1 MIQLPDGGHRHRH
14 RHYRPITQ
22 TTPINP
28 ITIANPPGPA
38 MQLLNT
44 LYVNTPGSYLRLD
57 NATLR
62 VDVERE
68 TRLRVPLHHLQ
79 SVVCFGPVGLSAPL
93 MHRLADEAIG
103 LVLMDDNGRFK
114 ARLEGAT
121 AGNVLLRRAQHL
133 RAMDPAFA
141 LDTARAFVA
150 GKIKNTR
157 QVLQRG
163 ARESKLPDEAA
174 RLTRGADDLAASLR
188 ALPAVPDLDTLR
200 GVEGEAARQYFGCLS
215 LLVRADARPHFAMD
229 GRNRRPPRDRINAL
243 LSFLYAMWMNDCR
256 SAIEA
261 AGLDPQVGF
270 LHALRPGRAALALDL
285 MEEFRPYAD
294 RLALSLVNRE
304 QLNAESFVLR
314 EGGAVALT
322 PEARK
327 AVVVAYQQR
336 KQEDI
341 THPLLALSL
350 PLGLVPLVQARL
362 LARAV
367 RGELDADGQAGGYLP
382 FTAK

>member
-1 MIQLPDGGHRHRH
+1 
-14 RHYRPITQ
+14 
-22 TTPINP
+22 
-28 ITIANPPGPA
+28 

-44 LYVNTPGSYLRLD
+44 LYVNTAGSYLRLD
-57 NATLR
+57 NDTLR
-62 VDVERE
+62 VLVERE
-68 TRLRVPLHHLQ
+68 DRLRVPLHHLQ
-79 SVVCFGPVGLSAPL
+79 AVVCFGPVGLSAPL
-93 MHRLADEAIG
+93 MHRLADEAIA
-103 LVLMDDNGRFK
+103 LVLLDDNGRFK

-133 RAMDPAFA
+133 RAMDAA
-141 LDTARAFVA
+141 LTLATARSFVA
-150 GKIKNTR
+150 GKIRNTR

-163 ARESKLPDEAA
+163 AREAKLADEAA

-188 ALPAVPDLDTLR
+188 ALPGATHLDTLR
-200 GVEGEAARQYFGCLS
+200 GLEGEAARQYFGCLG
-215 LLVRADARPHFAMD
+215 LLVRADARADFAMD
-229 GRNRRPPRDRINAL
+229 GRTRRPPRDRLNAL

-256 SAIEA
+256 SALEA

-285 MEEFRPYAD
+285 MEEFRPWAD
-294 RLALSLVNRE
+294 RLALSLINRD
-304 QLNAESFVLR
+304 QLDAADFDLR
-314 EGGAVALT
+314 EGGAVSLK

-336 KQEDI
+336 KQEEV
-341 THPLLALSL
+341 THPLLAQAL

-367 RGELDADGQAGGYLP
+367 RGEVDADGQPATYLP
-382 FTAK
+382 FTPK

>member
-1 MIQLPDGGHRHRH
+1 
-14 RHYRPITQ
+14 
-22 TTPINP
+22 
-28 ITIANPPGPA
+28 

-44 LYVNTPGSYLRLD
+44 LYVNTPDSYLHLD

-62 VDVERE
+62 VDVAHE

-79 SVVCFGPVGLSAPL
+79 TVVCFGRVSLSPPL
-93 MHRLADEAIG
+93 MHRLADDGVG
-103 LVLMDDNGRFK
+103 LVLLDDNGRFK
-114 ARLEGAT
+114 ARLEGPVS
-121 AGNVLLRRAQHL
+121 GNVLLRQAQHQRMADKTFVL
-133 RAMDPAFA
+133 E
-141 LDTARAFVA
+141 TARAFVA

-163 ARESKLPDEAA
+163 ARENKLPDEVA
-174 RLTRGADDLAASLR
+174 RMARAADDLAASLR
-188 ALPAVPDLDTLR
+188 ALPGAADLDIVR
-200 GVEGEAARQYFGCLS
+200 GLEGEAARQYFGCLT
-215 LLVRADARPHFAMD
+215 LLVRSDARPHFAMD

-261 AGLDPQVGF
+261 AGLDPQLGF

-294 RLALSLVNRE
+294 RLALSLINRE
-304 QLNAESFVLR
+304 QLNAASFVLR

-327 AVVVAYQQR
+327 AVVVAYQLR

-341 THPLLALSL
+341 THPLLAQTL

-367 RGELDADGQAGGYLP
+367 RGETAADGSDAGYLP
-382 FTAK
+382 FTPR

>member
-1 MIQLPDGGHRHRH
+1 
-14 RHYRPITQ
+14 
-22 TTPINP
+22 
-28 ITIANPPGPA
+28 

-44 LYVNTPGSYLRLD
+44 LYVNTPGSYLHLD
-57 NATLR
+57 NDTLR
-62 VDVERE
+62 LEVEHE

-79 SVVCFGPVGLSAPL
+79 AVVCFGRAGLSAPL
-93 MHRLADEAIG
+93 MHRLADEAIA
-103 LVLMDDNGRFK
+103 LVLLDDNGRFK

-141 LDTARAFVA
+141 LATARAFVA

-163 ARESKLPDEAA
+163 ARESKVPEEAA
-174 RLTRGADDLAASLR
+174 KLSRGADDLAASLR
-188 ALPAVPDLDTLR
+188 ALPATADLDTLR
-200 GVEGEAARQYFGCLS
+200 GVEGEAARQYFGCLG
-215 LLVRADARPHFAMD
+215 LLVRSDARPLFAMD

-256 SAIEA
+256 SALEA

-294 RLALSLVNRE
+294 RLALSLVNRD
-304 QLNAESFVLR
+304 QLDGASFAIR

-327 AVVVAYQQR
+327 VVVVAYQQR

-341 THPLLALSL
+341 SHPLAAQ
-350 PLGLVPLVQARL
+350 PVALGLVPLLQARL

-367 RGELDADGQAGGYLP
+367 RGEINADGQASGYVP